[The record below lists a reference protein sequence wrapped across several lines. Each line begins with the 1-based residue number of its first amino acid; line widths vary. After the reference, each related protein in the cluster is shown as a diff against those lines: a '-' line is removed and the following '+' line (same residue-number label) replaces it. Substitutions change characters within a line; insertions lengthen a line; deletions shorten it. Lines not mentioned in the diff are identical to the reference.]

1 MFKRILNYILG
12 FFKALWEIIKKFNT
26 FKGRISLI
34 LSIMIVVGWAVAFVV
49 IGFISK
55 DARMIG
61 IGSAVI
67 GFWATPGPQSPM
79 WGLIIVLA
87 LIIQKIVLFDKK
99 APTWNEIREEFR
111 PTWEETKAGINVL
124 RKYYKARYIVINRS
138 LMYVMSMFITIMVMS
153 CLG

>member
-49 IGFISK
+49 IGFIFK
-55 DARMIG
+55 NTWYFG
-61 IGSAVI
+61 VGSSVI
-67 GFWATPGPQSPM
+67 LFWYAPMTPM

-111 PTWEETKAGINVL
+111 PTWEETKEGINVL

-138 LMYVMSMFITIMVMS
+138 LMYVMSMYITIMVIS